1 MKDNVE
7 SGKEDETNGGRP
19 TIVSIVSVVIFLLG
33 SVGLLL
39 ATIAW
44 VGSLFLRLELPS
56 FTLLAIMFWFVAG
69 PCLILAGYNLWKRKK
84 WAAQLTMAII
94 LFDLI
99 TAIVR
104 GYIFTSVLDMITLAS
119 IGLTWKHLQ

>member
-7 SGKEDETNGGRP
+7 SEKENEANGGRP
-19 TIVSIVSVVIFLLG
+19 TVVSIVSVVIFLLG

-39 ATIAW
+39 GTIAW
-44 VGSLFLRLELPS
+44 IGSLFLRVDLPS

-84 WAAQLTMAII
+84 WAAQLTVAII
-94 LFDLI
+94 LFDLV

-104 GYIFTSVLDMITLAS
+104 GSIFTLVVDMITLAS
-119 IGLTWKHLQ
+119 IGLVWKHLQ